1 MESKIQATHAEHE
14 KPHVEEKNNLSLN
27 ITFILK
33 AVNMLEATLTLRY
46 GLDELGF
53 AVLVNLYTKI
63 SWVHLQ
69 IHLNDFNP
77 LSAY

>member
-1 MESKIQATHAEHE
+1 MDSKIQATHAEHE

-33 AVNMLEATLTLRY
+33 AVNVLEAVFTLQY
-46 GLDELGF
+46 GRGELGY

-63 SWVHLQ
+63 S
-69 IHLNDFNP
+69 
-77 LSAY
+77 